1 MPVVPAPDR
10 RRLLGWMPWAIAA
23 ALPPL
28 VLALVRAGSSDDAR
42 WWFVA
47 GLLYWSMPAVVLFA
61 LAAGI
66 VRWRAAAT
74 PWRVALR
81 RWLPGAVAAVVL
93 TGALFLAVPPTM
105 RVQFDETSLVNTSLT
120 MHRHRAAMMTVGAVP
135 FEGDFVGVDNTI
147 DKRPPLF
154 SFLASV
160 LHDVTGPRVAN
171 AFVLNAMLLTILL
184 FAAFAAVRERLG
196 LAAAFA
202 AQMLLL
208 AVPLTTIVATSAG
221 FDLLA
226 ATLFAVT
233 LLAAHDFGQQP
244 TNARF
249 VAFLGAGMLFAQS
262 RYESLFAFVLL
273 FALVAWRAR
282 GHWRPSAGAKAALAL
297 CPLLVTPLLFLL
309 EIARNPNF
317 YPEAGGAPLVGWTH
331 FAAHVGP
338 WLREW
343 FRPALDNP
351 LPGVVGIAA
360 LATWIAV
367 AGKRAVARPDFLLL
381 LPLLA
386 VTGLVMCWFS
396 GGVDD
401 PIALR
406 LYLPFA
412 CFTAL
417 SPLAVV
423 GLVGRRAAPW
433 LLAAAAGLAAWRTA
447 EVANGR
453 AFPPLAAARVV
464 AAVEGAIGRSGVDAR
479 TTLWVTTM
487 AQHLVT
493 TGRAAVCPMAFAARV
508 NEIGQL
514 VAQHEVHTICVIETP
529 FDEALAGGYGHPR
542 DVLGSRPRQVLV
554 RADGDVAVTVLRLR

>member
-1 MPVVPAPDR
+1 MHVAPAPDR
-10 RRLLGWMPWAIAA
+10 RRLKGWIPWAIAA
-23 ALPPL
+23 AVPPIVL
-28 VLALVRAGSSDDAR
+28 VLVRAACTDDAR
-42 WWFVA
+42 WWFIA

-66 VRWRAAAT
+66 VRCRAAST
-74 PWRVALR
+74 PWRVAAR
-81 RWLPGAVAAVVL
+81 RWGPGIAAAVVL
-93 TGALFLAVPPTM
+93 TSAVFVLVPPTM

-120 MHRHRAAMMTVGAVP
+120 MQRHRAAMMMVGAVP
-135 FEGDFVGVDNTI
+135 FEGSFVGLDNTI

-154 SFLASV
+154 SFLVSV
-160 LHDVTGPRVAN
+160 LHDATGPRIAN
-171 AFVLNAMLLTILL
+171 AFALNAMLLATVL
-184 FAAFAAVRERLG
+184 FVAFVAVRERLG

-226 ATLFAVT
+226 ALLFAVT
-233 LLAAHDFGQQP
+233 LLAARDFGRQP
-244 TNARF
+244 TDTRF

-273 FALVAWRAR
+273 FGLVAWRAR
-282 GHWRPSAGAKAALAL
+282 GRWLPGSGTKAALAI

-317 YPEAGGAPLVGWTH
+317 YPEAGGVPLVGWTH
-331 FAAHVGP
+331 FAAHIGP

-343 FRPALDNP
+343 FRPALDDP

-360 LATWIAV
+360 LATWVLV
-367 AGKRAVARPDFLLL
+367 ASKRAWPRQDLLL
-381 LPLLA
+381 LIPVFA
-386 VTGLVMCWFS
+386 VTGLVLCWFS
-396 GGVDD
+396 GNVDD

-406 LYLPFA
+406 LYLPFVF
-412 CFTAL
+412 FTAL
-417 SPLAVV
+417 SPLALV
-423 GLVGRRAAPW
+423 GLFGRRAALW
-433 LLAAAAGLAAWRTA
+433 LLIAAAGLAAWRTA
-447 EVANGR
+447 RVADGR
-453 AFPPLAAARVV
+453 VFPPLAAARVV
-464 AAVEGAIGRSGVDAR
+464 QAVEGAIGRSGADAR

-493 TGRAAVCPMAFAARV
+493 TGRAAVCPRAFAARE

-514 VAQHEVHTICVIETP
+514 VAKGEVRTVCVVETP
-529 FDEALAGGYGHPR
+529 FDEVLAGGYGHPR
-542 DVLGSRPRQVLV
+542 EVLGARPRQVLV
-554 RADGDVAVTVLRLR
+554 RGDGDVPVTVFRLR